1 LKITRTLTTTI
12 DSSMEMGG
20 HHYGFCVWVPI
31 EKKDNDAIWVIVK
44 KLMKSTLF
52 LSMKMTD
59 SKKDNDGRVEEF

>member
-1 LKITRTLTTTI
+1 
-12 DSSMEMGG
+12 MEMGG